1 MPPLPDEDL
10 MEAIAQ
16 ADGKAFAALL
26 SRHVEKVRAIGW
38 RMLGSRA
45 DADDLAQDVFLRI
58 WKNPAAYDRK
68 KGRFSTW
75 LYRVAANACIDRL
88 RRRAPEP
95 LDERMAEALAA
106 HGPGPERALLEAEQ
120 SAQVRAAIAQLPQRQ
135 KLALVLSHDL
145 GHTNIEIA
153 RIMDTSVEAV
163 ESLLG
168 RARRKLK
175 GLLSE
180 QMKALVNGKGAEK

>member
-120 SAQVRAAIAQLPQRQ
+120 SAQVRAAIAQLPRRQ